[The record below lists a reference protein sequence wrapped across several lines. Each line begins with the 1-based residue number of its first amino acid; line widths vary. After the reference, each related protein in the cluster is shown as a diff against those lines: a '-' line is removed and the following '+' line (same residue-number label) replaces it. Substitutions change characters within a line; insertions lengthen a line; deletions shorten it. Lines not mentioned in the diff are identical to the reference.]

1 MHAYALHLPYTWYLR
16 HLDSTTMVKAEKA
29 FEMARHIMR
38 KEGIPAGMSSGAA
51 MCAALEIAQ
60 SMTSGN
66 IVAILS
72 DGGEEHLSTELFH
85 S

>member
-1 MHAYALHLPYTWYLR
+1 
-16 HLDSTTMVKAEKA
+16 MVKAEKA

-38 KEGIPAGMSSGAA
+38 KEGIFVGMSSGAA

-66 IVAILS
+66 VVIFS

>member
-1 MHAYALHLPYTWYLR
+1 
-16 HLDSTTMVKAEKA
+16 MVKVEKA

-38 KEGIPAGMSSGAA
+38 KEGIFVGMSSGAA

-66 IVAILS
+66 VVVIFS